1 MQILDNELTTLAFCW
16 RVERRD
22 GVAIGLTSHDR
33 DLTVDGL
40 VHRAAPGMTPSAI
53 RREVGLE
60 PDTTD
65 IAGAL
70 AAGAIA
76 EADLLAG
83 RWDGARVMLF
93 AVDWTGMPGRVAL
106 GEGRLGAVS
115 VKDGAFSAELR
126 GPGAALT
133 RAVTEECSPECR
145 AELGDRRCRVAM
157 AGRRRFARV
166 VSAEG
171 LGVTVDAVEPMANA
185 YGGGRLRWLGGA
197 NSGLEGQVR
206 VSAPSASSG
215 QAGAVLTL
223 RAPPAFTVAAGAMGE
238 LVEGCDKSL
247 ATCAARFGNA
257 VNFRGEPYLTGVDL
271 LMRYPGE

>member
-1 MQILDNELTTLAFCW
+1 MTILDNDLTTLAFCW

-22 GVAIGLTSHDR
+22 GIAIGLTSHDR
-33 DLTVDGL
+33 DLAIDGL
-40 VHRAAPGMTPSAI
+40 THRAAPGMTPSAI
-53 RREVGLE
+53 RREGGLK
-60 PDTTD
+60 PDTME

-70 AAGAIA
+70 TAGAIS

-83 RWDGARVMLF
+83 RWDGARVVLF
-93 AVDWTGMPGRVAL
+93 AVDWTGAPGQVDL

-166 VSAEG
+166 VAADG
-171 LGVTVDAVEPMANA
+171 LAVMVDAVEPVANA
-185 YGGGRLRWLGGA
+185 YGGGRLRWLGGT
-197 NSGLEGQVR
+197 NGGMESQVR
-206 VSAPSASSG
+206 VSAGS
-215 QAGAVLTL
+215 VLTL
-223 RAPPAFTVAAGAMGE
+223 RAPPGFAVAVGTLVE

-247 ATCAARFGNA
+247 ATCAGRFDNA
-257 VNFRGEPYLTGVDL
+257 VNFRGEPYLPGIDL
-271 LMRYPGE
+271 LTRYPGE